1 MKPCILVVDDE
12 PIIADNLRL
21 TLNHEGYEVETAG
34 NIVSAMLR
42 LEERECSLALVDLIL
57 PDGDGLHLL
66 RLLKAKD
73 PSLEVIIMT
82 GHSSIAKAVEATKQG
97 AFYFVAKP
105 FNTDEMLMLVGKALE
120 RRRLVAETSEL
131 RRRLAEQSGYA
142 QMLGSAPA
150 IKRVFEMLE
159 SVAGSDANV
168 LIVGESGTGKELAA
182 NAVHSHSPRVDG
194 PLVKINCAALP
205 KDLIESELFGHVKGA
220 FTGATTDKPG
230 LIEEAHRGSLLLDEI
245 TEMPMDL
252 QTKLLRVL
260 EERTVRRLGGAKIV
274 PVDFRLISSTNLDP
288 EAAVREGRLRQDLY
302 FRINTITVSLPPL
315 RERTA
320 DIPLLAKSFLDRFR
334 ARHGRDIE
342 AIDPES
348 YRRLLAHRWPG
359 NVREL
364 EHAIE
369 RAVLVARGPGDHAR
383 RSAGGTADGARVVGR
398 GCPAAGLARGDRAR
412 VHRAGARDVRVEQ
425 AGGGPHPGA
434 PPADSLLE
442 DAPARHSPATLLE
455 TRRGLRSPWIAS
467 AKAGGLAALP
477 NAEAP

>member
-21 TLNHEGYEVETAG
+21 TLNHAGYEVETAG
-34 NIVSAMLR
+34 NMVSAMVR

-359 NVREL
+359 NVQ
-364 EHAIE
+364 
-369 RAVLVARGPGDHAR
+369 RARARDRAGGAGRARAGDHAR
-383 RSAGGTADGARVVGR
+383 RSAGGTAGGAHVDGRRRRRRPGR
-398 GCPAAGLARGDRAR
+398 SRRSSACPSCGRSRRPGGTSRRRPTSWGSAGR
-412 VHRAGARDVRVEQ
+412 
-425 AGGGPHPGA
+425 P
-434 PPADSLLE
+434 S
-442 DAPARHSPATLLE
+442 
-455 TRRGLRSPWIAS
+455 TRRCAGTAFPSDAS
-467 AKAGGLAALP
+467 
-477 NAEAP
+477 